1 MIWHLQSPGGG
12 GASIGIAARSDG
24 TPRMVVKQLPLDN
37 ARMRWLSPWQNIW
50 VLASE
55 PCDFIVVSRC
65 LDDLAGNVLA
75 TSMCT
80 GNVVGMVE
88 MLGKLLSAR
97 HTWEYLRPK
106 RMQLR
111 QWLMH

>member
-1 MIWHLQSPGGG
+1 MIWNHQSPGGG
-12 GASIGIAARSDG
+12 GASTGIAARSDG
-24 TPRMVVKQLPLDN
+24 TPRMVAKLLLLDN
-37 ARMRWLSPWQNIW
+37 ARMYWLSPWQNIW
-50 VLASE
+50 ALESE
-55 PCDFIVVSRC
+55 PCDFIIVSRC
-65 LDDLAGNVLA
+65 LDNLAGNVLA

-80 GNVVGMVE
+80 GNVVGMAE